1 MLPKS
6 SGKKYRVFFSRV
18 FLRGTSQLFF
28 CEGNLE
34 FFLEIFIYR
43 VFFSVLY
50 FYKISR
56 FSVYRISQAFLSIKT
71 SGILNHYARSA
82 TMNTFDIEE
91 GNRHLQVIGAMAA
104 TIFILLNGKKYVV
117 KGRTRNRCDADY
129 ASVVNKVMNL
139 KLDKPALF
147 TRMYRLSPKAFDEV
161 FNAIQADLMPRKMT
175 ATYFVPPMIKL
186 CCAL

>member
-1 MLPKS
+1 
-6 SGKKYRVFFSRV
+6 
-18 FLRGTSQLFF
+18 
-28 CEGNLE
+28 
-34 FFLEIFIYR
+34 
-43 VFFSVLY
+43 
-50 FYKISR
+50 
-56 FSVYRISQAFLSIKT
+56 
-71 SGILNHYARSA
+71 
-82 TMNTFDIEE
+82 MNTFDIEE

>member
-1 MLPKS
+1 
-6 SGKKYRVFFSRV
+6 
-18 FLRGTSQLFF
+18 
-28 CEGNLE
+28 
-34 FFLEIFIYR
+34 
-43 VFFSVLY
+43 
-50 FYKISR
+50 
-56 FSVYRISQAFLSIKT
+56 VYRISQAFLSIKT
-71 SGILNHYARSA
+71 SGILNHYAWSA